1 MSYVVTSVRVRPNTG
16 VAWYSTSDGF
26 KSYVTTNFTDRGTR
40 TSTSKS
46 VSDDGLTQTIVTS
59 YPNEAAYN
67 DFKGDSAV
75 GNAFNTRKTYYT
87 DNNITNTITKTE
99 S

>member
-59 YPNEAAYN
+59 YPNEAAWN
-67 DFKGDSAV
+67 TFKTDLEV
-75 GNAFNTRKTYYT
+75 VNAFNTRKTYYT
-87 DNNITNTITKTE
+87 DNNITITITKTE